1 MATTDDARIG
11 DFTRPVVDPPKTGTS
26 PTKDAL
32 DRAEQN
38 LEESVQKDEATLKPM
53 VSYEERLK
61 EIGVT
66 KHKAAEIIDAVLL
79 KGFYAE
85 DVQVT
90 KSIKARFRT
99 RNARDTRRAQEQIE
113 AQRLTYDVHYSEML
127 ARLLLA
133 SSLERFAEDQLV
145 HMPRGTKSEDI
156 EKAFFNRMS
165 YVEALSD
172 PAMRLL
178 ITKLAKFDRMIGV
191 VLEEGSIENF

>member
-11 DFTRPVVDPPKTGTS
+11 DFTRPVVDPPKTGAS

-38 LEESVQKDEATLKPM
+38 LEDSVQKDEATLKPM
-53 VSYEERLK
+53 ISYEERLK

-66 KHKAAEIIDAVLL
+66 KAKAAEIIDAVLL

-85 DVQVT
+85 DVQIT

-133 SSLERFAEDQLV
+133 SSLERFGDDKLTHV
-145 HMPRGTKSEDI
+145 MKGTKNDDV

-165 YVEALSD
+165 YVESLSD

-178 ITKLAKFDRMIGV
+178 ITKLAKFDRMIGI
-191 VLEEGSIENF
+191 VLEEGAIENF